1 MLENMKLLKTSQ
13 EFTVGKHEIGW
24 VDTDFTREF
33 SNTSFTKGKLLPTF
47 ELPRDMTGNEI
58 LKEYPNLCTLGNVLA
73 YMKAEKD
80 DCRFLV
86 KGNSG
91 VVVVHVYWNSGSR
104 EWNVNAWRLDAAWDA
119 GNRFTPCTTD
129 SSSDSLELRV
139 KKLEER
145 LDQLTKI

>member
-1 MLENMKLLKTSQ
+1 MLENMKLLKASQ
-13 EFTVGKHEIGW
+13 EFIVGKHQIGW
-24 VDTDFTREF
+24 VDSDFIEEF
-33 SNTSFTKGKLLPTF
+33 LNTSFTKGKLLPTF
-47 ELPRDMTGNEI
+47 ELPRDMTGDEL

-80 DCRFLV
+80 DCCFLV

-91 VVVVHVYWNSGSR
+91 VVVVYVRWGSGSR
-104 EWNVNAWRLDAAWDA
+104 KWGVSTWRLGGTWRA
-119 GNRFTPCTTD
+119 GYRFTSCTTD